1 LGSGAR
7 VVRMLEKLNPRTTPW
22 RGEGRDR
29 RLNSN
34 SPTAYAQYEQGKR
47 SPSLGKLRDL
57 LHAIDPKLDAV
68 LKAG

>member
-1 LGSGAR
+1 MISKETIAQA
-7 VVRMLEKLNPRTTPW
+7 VRTLVEAAK
-22 RGEGRDR
+22 
-29 RLNSN
+29 
-34 SPTAYAQYEQGKR
+34 PTKVILFGLYEQGKR